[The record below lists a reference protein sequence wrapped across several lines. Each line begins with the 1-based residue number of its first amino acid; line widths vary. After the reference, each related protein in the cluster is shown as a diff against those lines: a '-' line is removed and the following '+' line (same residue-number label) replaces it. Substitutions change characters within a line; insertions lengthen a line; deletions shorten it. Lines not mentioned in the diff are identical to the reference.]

1 MKKKKRK
8 RGTKPRFD
16 GMKLKVLLVLSPIP
30 PVVTPDA
37 AYRIYIAAT
46 IIQCLPQAWIV
57 VAILLRSH

>member
-1 MKKKKRK
+1 M
-8 RGTKPRFD
+8 KPRFD

-46 IIQCLPQAWIV
+46 II
-57 VAILLRSH
+57 

>member
-1 MKKKKRK
+1 MN
-8 RGTKPRFD
+8 PRFN

-37 AYRIYIAAT
+37 AYRIYIATT
-46 IIQCLPQAWIV
+46 IIQCLSQAWIV

>member
-1 MKKKKRK
+1 M
-8 RGTKPRFD
+8 KPRFG

-57 VAILLRSH
+57 VAILLCSN